1 MTHDAIT
8 LLMLVVMMFLPL
20 LYGAVFC
27 RREAPMKRLVIWTEA
42 ASEVAVAV
50 IRLLLRK

>member
-1 MTHDAIT
+1 MAHDAIT
-8 LLMLVVMMFLPL
+8 LLMLVVITHAPP

-27 RREAPMKRLVIWTEA
+27 RSEVPMKRLVIWTEA
-42 ASEVAVAV
+42 VSEIAVAV